1 MLVLATRIQLSPA
14 KAIVVNA
21 SHTTTQSRT
30 VRRVIGTSYNLEF
43 RDIEG
48 GLGELWVHSFEG
60 LDDDLGDREVAKP
73 FLVRRDYEP
82 GNCRRA
88 TPTQYRLIGL
98 HVIVPMFAL
107 LEIRGTDLPVPGRI
121 LETLLDW
128 KSGVWGQGGNS

>member
-30 VRRVIGTSYNLEF
+30 VRRVIGTSYNLEL

-60 LDDDLGDREVAKP
+60 LDDDLGDREIAEP
-73 FLVRRDYEP
+73 FLVRRDDKP

-88 TPTQYRLIGL
+88 APTQDRLIGL
-98 HVIVPMFAL
+98 HVIVPKRSLF
-107 LEIRGTDLPVPGRI
+107 EICGTDLPIVC
-121 LETLLDW
+121 
-128 KSGVWGQGGNS
+128 